1 MFIFEKDS
9 SSDLLAIINSLTLI
23 LKSMVKNFTLLIFT
37 ILFYNLNAQNK
48 QIPSEIFWNSLK
60 NHCSKSYEGKITA
73 GGKEGDG
80 FTGKR
85 LVMQVLSC
93 ESNRI
98 RIPFYVG
105 ENSSRTWVLSKNDK
119 SILKLKHDHRHED
132 GTEDQVTQYG
142 GQAPNQGLENLQIF
156 PADEET
162 ANRISYA
169 STNVW
174 WITLDEKT
182 FSYNLRRIGSDRVF
196 TVEFDLTQPIEF
208 SSKPWGWKQ

>member
-1 MFIFEKDS
+1 MKQ
-9 SSDLLAIINSLTLI
+9 L
-23 LKSMVKNFTLLIFT
+23 FTLGFT
-37 ILFYNLNAQNK
+37 VAFFTLNAQTADL
-48 QIPSEIFWNSLK
+48 PSEKFWQNLK
-60 NHCSKSYEGKITA
+60 KHCGKSFEGKITA
-73 GGKEGDG
+73 GAKEGDG
-80 FTGKR
+80 FTAKR

-142 GQAPNQGLENLQIF
+142 GQAPNQGFENLQIF